1 MKRLGVL
8 GILLFTLLATPFKGV
23 AKGTYVPAASDSLYS
38 DDYARFMEFRI
49 FYPVNGIEVRENY
62 MNNSLTLDKIK
73 RYLSETSIIDSISIY
88 SYASPEGPY
97 RTNERLAIQR
107 GQSAKQ
113 YIIDH
118 VPAGCN
124 FDPEIIRLMPNAE
137 NWKGLREEIVKDY
150 HRKDRDQVLEI
161 IDSNLPQEEKKNALS
176 RLDRGR
182 SWRYIKQNL
191 MPRLRYATWISVKL
205 HNPPS
210 KFAKYEGPSIKV
222 DMPRVP
228 ALRAI
233 QRPAI
238 VITPVD
244 TTDTRTWL
252 ALKTNLLYDAISWLN
267 FSIEAP
273 LNEHFSLLYYHQFPW
288 WRWGENKNEFCMR
301 FLSIG
306 AEGRWWFKPIPHEAT
321 ESRIKRDRLTGWF
334 AGVYL
339 ESGKWDFNRKRS
351 ICYQGEH
358 WSTGL
363 SIGYAMP
370 IGKRLNLEFSLSA
383 GYASII
389 HRGYEPSDDYSKLY
403 HLPEKDGTWH
413 YIGPTK
419 AQVSLVLP
427 LVFKQ
432 KKGGRP

>member
-1 MKRLGVL
+1 MKRLF
-8 GILLFTLLATPFKGV
+8 ILSCLLLCVISDTLAKTMSDTTHVQTKPDTAITQTIITNTNIRIYYPINV
-23 AKGTYVPAASDSLYS
+23 ADVQ
-38 DDYARFMEFRI
+38 
-49 FYPVNGIEVRENY
+49 ENY
-62 MNNSLTLDKIK
+62 MGNALTLRKIK
-73 RYLSETSIIDSISIY
+73 DNLCTSDRIDSIVIF

-97 RTNERLAIQR
+97 RTNERLARKR
-107 GQSAKQ
+107 GESAKK
-113 YIIDH
+113 YILSLLNEN
-118 VPAGCN
+118 PELN
-124 FDPEIIRLMPNAE
+124 FNPSLIRLNPTAE
-137 NWKGLREEIVKDY
+137 NWNGLREEIIQNY
-150 HRKDRDQVLEI
+150 HQADKELVLEI
-161 IDSNLPQEEKKNALS
+161 LDSTLSSQQKKEQLM
-176 RLDRGR
+176 RLDNGR
-182 SWRYIKQNL
+182 SWAHIKQEL
-191 MPRLRYATWISVKL
+191 MPHLRYATWVTIWKSHPAETAIRYEHPDIKLEMPQMFTSKSVRI
-205 HNPPS
+205 PTVT
-210 KFAKYEGPSIKV
+210 V
-222 DMPRVP
+222 DS
-228 ALRAI
+228 
-233 QRPAI
+233 
-238 VITPVD
+238 
-244 TTDTRTWL
+244 TDTRTWL

-273 LNEHFSLLYYHQFPW
+273 LSDRFSVLYYHQFPW
-288 WRWGENKNEFCMR
+288 WRWGENRNEFCMR

-419 AQVSLVLP
+419 AQISLVLP
-427 LVFKQ
+427 LVMKY